1 MPQGHNKIYF
11 NKVANFI
18 KGLRNL
24 KTLKKIFPE
33 GYSVSS
39 TVIEGAR
46 TEWSVIFLSVYQKK
60 NKACVLTSDVLFSL
74 HLKANG
80 LCFNSLSNV
89 SFCIIRHKTDNCSG
103 KS

>member
-24 KTLKKIFPE
+24 KTLKKKFLE

-46 TEWSVIFLSVYQKK
+46 TKLSVIFFK
-60 NKACVLTSDVLFSL
+60 CVL
-74 HLKANG
+74 KE
-80 LCFNSLSNV
+80 
-89 SFCIIRHKTDNCSG
+89 K
-103 KS
+103 

>member
-1 MPQGHNKIYF
+1 MPQEHNKIYF

-24 KTLKKIFPE
+24 KTLKKNFPE

-46 TEWSVIFLSVYQKK
+46 TKWSVIFLSVY
-60 NKACVLTSDVLFSL
+60 
-74 HLKANG
+74 
-80 LCFNSLSNV
+80 
-89 SFCIIRHKTDNCSG
+89 
-103 KS
+103 